1 MHFYKFL
8 LDYNE
13 MIWQGRSVETIGAIQ
28 KKLSEQISILEGLL
42 SKPIGATSIETIGGI
57 SIVKTKG

>member
-1 MHFYKFL
+1 
-8 LDYNE
+8 